1 MTDGDLHL
9 DYEDEPDPTL
19 NKWTNA
25 VIGAAIEVH
34 NRLGPGHLESAY
46 CNAMAIEMRMRQ
58 IPYERE
64 VPIHLMYK
72 GEAVG
77 EGRLDFLVAGCIVV
91 EVKAVENF
99 APIHT
104 AQVISYLRITGR
116 RLALMINFNVRSL
129 REGLKRV
136 AL

>member
-1 MTDGDLHL
+1 
-9 DYEDEPDPTL
+9 
-19 NKWTNA
+19 
-25 VIGAAIEVH
+25 
-34 NRLGPGHLESAY
+34 
-46 CNAMAIEMRMRQ
+46 MRQ

-116 RLALMINFNVRSL
+116 RLAVMINFNVRSL